1 MAFIPAELA
10 HPLIFNSIIL
20 LASFYI
26 LFKSA
31 DLIVYGIS
39 DYARKLGLSD
49 AITGLIVVA
58 MAASA
63 PEIISSFTGFLTG
76 HPGIGFGTILGSNM
90 VHVGFALGLLC
101 LIGKKI
107 KLEPNIFT
115 KKRLLMWGMLMLP
128 FVLGIIGDGLTRLDG
143 VIMLAAF
150 CTYFVMLLKMEGK
163 AGKIKKEVEFKNI
176 WRDAVIFMLALA
188 ALILAGRWLVFSSVQ
203 IAAYF
208 NIPAYFIALTIIGI
222 GTTIPDFAVEI
233 KSLFRAHSSIGLG
246 DLLGSLMIELLLFF
260 GIIAV
265 ISPIKV
271 DMAEALNAMIFLPLS
286 ITLVMLWMNKKQ
298 LTWKHGLAF
307 IAMYA
312 VFLII
317 EIYKVI

>member
-10 HPLIFNSIIL
+10 HPLIFNSIVL

-39 DYARKLGLSD
+39 HYARRLGLSD
-49 AITGLIVVA
+49 AITGLVVVA

-63 PEIISSFTGFLTG
+63 PEIISSLTGFLTG
-76 HPGIGFGTILGSNM
+76 HEGIGFGTILGSNM

-107 KLEPNIFT
+107 KLEPSIFT
-115 KKRLLMWGMLMLP
+115 KQKLLMWSLLMLP
-128 FVLGIIGDGLTRLDG
+128 FVLAIHGSGFSRIDGL
-143 VIMLAAF
+143 IMIAALVAF
-150 CTYFVMLLKMEGK
+150 MVMLWKMEGK
-163 AGKIKKEVEFKNI
+163 TGHIKRQVEFKNI
-176 WRDAVIFMLALA
+176 WRDAAIFMLALA
-188 ALILAGRWLVFSSVQ
+188 ALILAGRWLVFSSIQ
-203 IAAYF
+203 IASYF
-208 NIPAYFIALTIIGI
+208 NVPAYFIALTIIGI

-233 KSLFRAHSSIGLG
+233 RSLFKAHANIGLG

-260 GIIAV
+260 GIVAV
-265 ISPIKV
+265 ITPIKV
-271 DMAEALNAMIFLPLS
+271 DMAQALNAMIFLALG
-286 ITLVMLWMNKKQ
+286 ITVVMFWMNKKQ

-307 IAMYA
+307 LALYA
-312 VFLII
+312 IFLAI

>member
-10 HPLIFNSIIL
+10 HPLIFNSIVI

-39 DYARKLGLSD
+39 HYARKLGLSD
-49 AITGLIVVA
+49 AITGLVVVA

-63 PEIISSFTGFLTG
+63 PEIISSLTGFMTG
-76 HPGIGFGTILGSNM
+76 QSGIGFGTILGSNM

-107 KLEPNIFT
+107 SLEPSIFT

-128 FVLGIIGDGLTRLDG
+128 FVLGILGNDLSRLDG
-143 VIMLAAF
+143 AIMLAAF
-150 CTYFVMLLKMEGK
+150 CIYLVMLWKIEGK
-163 AGKIKKEVEFKNI
+163 TGKIKKNVEFKNI
-176 WRDAVIFMLALA
+176 WRDAAIFMLALA
-188 ALILAGRWLVFSSVQ
+188 ALILAGRWLVFSSIQ

-208 NIPAYFIALTIIGI
+208 NVPAYFIALTVIGI

-233 KSLFRAHSSIGLG
+233 RSLFQAHSSIGLG

-260 GIIAV
+260 GIVSV
-265 ISPIKV
+265 ITPIKI
-271 DMAEALNAMIFLPLS
+271 DMAQALNAMIFLVLG
-286 ITLVMLWMNKKQ
+286 ITLVMFWMNKKQ
-298 LTWKHGLAF
+298 LTWKHGIAFLAL
-307 IAMYA
+307 YA
-312 VFLII
+312 VFLAI
-317 EIYKVI
+317 EIYKIV

>member
-10 HPLIFNSIIL
+10 HPLVFNSIVL
-20 LASFYI
+20 LASLYI

-49 AITGLIVVA
+49 AIIGLVVVA

-63 PEIISSFTGFLTG
+63 PEIISSLTGFLAG
-76 HPGIGFGTILGSNM
+76 HTGIGFGTILGTNM
-90 VHVGFALGLLC
+90 VHTGFALGLIC

-115 KKRLLMWGMLMLP
+115 KKRLLMWSMLMLP
-128 FVLGIIGDGLTRLDG
+128 FALGIIGSGLTRTDG
-143 VIMLAAF
+143 FILVGAF
-150 CTYFVMLLKMEGK
+150 CLYLVMLWKAEGK
-163 AGKIKKEVEFKNI
+163 LGKIKKNVQFKNI

-188 ALILAGRWLVFSSVQ
+188 ALILAGRWLVFSSIQ
-203 IAAYF
+203 IAGYF
-208 NIPAYFIALTIIGI
+208 KIPAYFIALTIIGV

-233 KSLFRAHSSIGLG
+233 KALFKKHASIGLG

-260 GIIAV
+260 GIVAIV
-265 ISPIKV
+265 SPIKV
-271 DMAEALNAMIFLPLS
+271 DLAEALNAMIFLAIG
-286 ITLVMLWMNKKQ
+286 ITAVMFWMNKKE
-298 LTWKHGLAF
+298 LTWKHGIFLLGL
-307 IAMYA
+307 YA
-312 VFLII
+312 IFLTLEII
-317 EIYKVI
+317 KIV

>member
-10 HPLIFNSIIL
+10 HPLVFNSIVL

-39 DYARKLGLSD
+39 HYAKRLGLSD
-49 AITGLIVVA
+49 AITGLVVVA

-63 PEIISSFTGFLTG
+63 PEIISSLTGFLTG
-76 HPGIGFGTILGSNM
+76 HSGIGFGTILGSNM

-107 KLEPNIFT
+107 KLEPSIFT

-128 FVLGIIGDGLTRLDG
+128 FVLGIIGRGLSRVDGIVMLVSFCAYL
-143 VIMLAAF
+143 IMLW
-150 CTYFVMLLKMEGK
+150 KIEG
-163 AGKIKKEVEFKNI
+163 ATGKIKKNVEFKNI

-188 ALILAGRWLVFSSVQ
+188 ALILAGRWLVFSSIQ

-208 NIPAYFIALTIIGI
+208 NVPAYFIALTIIGV

-260 GIIAV
+260 GIISV
-265 ISPIKV
+265 VVPITV
-271 DMAEALNAMIFLPLS
+271 DMSEALNAMIFLPLG
-286 ITLVMLWMNKKQ
+286 ITLVMFWMNQKE
-298 LTWKHGLAF
+298 LPWKHGMAF
-307 IAMYA
+307 IALYL
-312 VFLII
+312 VFLMI